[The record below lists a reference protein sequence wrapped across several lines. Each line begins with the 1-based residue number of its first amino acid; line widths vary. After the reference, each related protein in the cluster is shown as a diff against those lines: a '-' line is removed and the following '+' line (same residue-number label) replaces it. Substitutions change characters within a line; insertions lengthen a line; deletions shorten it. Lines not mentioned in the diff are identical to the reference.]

1 MRLAAPRPVS
11 GYVSRED
18 SLDDLVAVVESVGR
32 GELLC
37 SPRVAASLLRRVAS
51 RAGTRWDSAPTHHLT
66 AREAQIGQLI
76 QEGLSNKEIASRLGI
91 EVTTAKNHV
100 HNLLEKLQVHR
111 RAEAVARLRRRA
123 TYPAR
128 VEI

>member
-1 MRLAAPRPVS
+1 
-11 GYVSRED
+11 
-18 SLDDLVAVVESVGR
+18 
-32 GELLC
+32 
-37 SPRVAASLLRRVAS
+37 
-51 RAGTRWDSAPTHHLT
+51 LT

-100 HNLLEKLQVHR
+100 HNLLQKLQVHR